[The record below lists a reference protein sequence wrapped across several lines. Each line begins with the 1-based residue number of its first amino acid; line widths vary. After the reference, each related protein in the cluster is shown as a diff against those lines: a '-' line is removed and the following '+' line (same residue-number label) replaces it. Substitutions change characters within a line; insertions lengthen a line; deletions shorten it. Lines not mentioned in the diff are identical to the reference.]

1 MDLVLKLRELRRL
14 SGLSQKDVSRLSGVG
29 EKSLSSFET
38 GERIDSLKVAQL
50 QRILRVYGVDESEFF
65 AEGFDDVVEQ
75 WDADGLRD
83 ILADLRELP
92 PSVQSKLLEKF
103 QVMVDAAFAAQP
115 MGSSSHFPRTGTEWE
130 MLTSR
135 N

>member
-38 GERIDSLKVAQL
+38 GERVDSLKVAQL
-50 QRILRVYGVDESEFF
+50 QRILKVYGVAASEFF
-65 AEGFDDVVEQ
+65 AEGFDEAVEQ
-75 WDADGLRD
+75 WDGDGLRD

-92 PSVQSKLLEKF
+92 APIQSRLIEKF
-103 QVMVDAAFAAQP
+103 QVMVDAAFASQP
-115 MGSSSHFPRTGTEWE
+115 MGSSHFPRTGTEWE

>member
-14 SGLSQKDVSRLSGVG
+14 SGLSQKDVARLSGVG

-65 AEGFDDVVEQ
+65 AEGFDDIVEQ
-75 WDADGLRD
+75 WESDGLRD
-83 ILADLRELP
+83 ILADLRDLP
-92 PSVQSKLLEKF
+92 SSVQSTLLEKF
-103 QVMVDAAFAAQP
+103 QLMVDSASAAQAMP
-115 MGSSSHFPRTGTEWE
+115 SSRYSRNDMDWE